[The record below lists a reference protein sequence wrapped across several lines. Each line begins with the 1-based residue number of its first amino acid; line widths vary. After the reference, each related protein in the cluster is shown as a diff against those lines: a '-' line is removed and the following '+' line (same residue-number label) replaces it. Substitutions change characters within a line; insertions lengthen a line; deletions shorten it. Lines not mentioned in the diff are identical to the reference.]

1 MRAERTRPRK
11 LKKTK
16 MGEQEVKE
24 GREEIQ
30 RMLVRQRYE
39 ARDRVALVS
48 CHPVIIPLYYITV
61 GRCRGLR

>member
-1 MRAERTRPRK
+1 MRAERTRFRK

-16 MGEQEVKE
+16 MGGQEVKE
-24 GREEIQ
+24 GREE
-30 RMLVRQRYE
+30 MLVRQRYE
-39 ARDRVALVS
+39 ARNRVALVS